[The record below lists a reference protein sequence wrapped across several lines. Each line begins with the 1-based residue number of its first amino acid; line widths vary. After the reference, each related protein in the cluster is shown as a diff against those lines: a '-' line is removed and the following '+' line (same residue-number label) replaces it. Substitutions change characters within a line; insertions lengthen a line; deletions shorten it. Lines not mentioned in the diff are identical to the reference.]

1 MIQNK
6 KIVITG
12 ASSGIGFEVMKR
24 LAADGTNT
32 ILAVARHVDV
42 LENAASNIIPFSAD
56 QSTKEGIDSVFE
68 KAKEVLA
75 QAGINILSETLEARS
90 LEDFYFGLVGGN

>member
-12 ASSGIGFEVMKR
+12 ASSGIGYDVMMR

-32 ILAVARHVDV
+32 ILAVARRCALLRAV
-42 LENAASNIIPFSAD
+42 
-56 QSTKEGIDSVFE
+56 
-68 KAKEVLA
+68 
-75 QAGINILSETLEARS
+75 
-90 LEDFYFGLVGGN
+90 